1 MSAGPAPQTIL
12 PPPENVLWR
21 WPFSPKAWERTP
33 REVRDFFLAQSSGYQ
48 QLRNEN
54 LELQQTVAA
63 LTARLN
69 KDSKNSSKP
78 PSSDSPAQKAR
89 RKRAKEQAPENMTT
103 PNTSRKKRG
112 ARPGHPGHG
121 PVLLEP
127 TQPPTEVRP
136 DTCTGCGGQHFS
148 HFVRYDTRQRIE
160 IHIERSVEHAHCFEG
175 TCGACG
181 VVTRP
186 ALPQPFRTGFGPT
199 ATTLAGFLTGL
210 FPGTRRAVRDFFQQV
225 LEIPID
231 LGTVQKLIDRNSCAI
246 EPLYDAIGEIARK
259 APVNHI
265 DETSQFLYH
274 QLAWLWA
281 MVNRSVAYYKIHV
294 NRSGEAFRAL
304 IGDWAGTLVADDY
317 VVYRDWPHDKQSC
330 IPHLQRHATGVAENP
345 DLEIARFGK
354 RMLEELS
361 RLSAMAHAPP
371 TMGQFLAWLMRISRL
386 LNNHAERK
394 DDAGTLARAIQ
405 RQKRDLWTFLV
416 VPGVEHTNNR
426 AERAVRFGVIWRKRS
441 LSIQSDKGCR
451 WVERLLTMRETCR
464 LQDVPAYAVLRDAV
478 RAHLEGDRPDLSWLP
493 AA

>member
-1 MSAGPAPQTIL
+1 MSPRLASQSAF
-12 PPPENVLWR
+12 PPTENVLWR
-21 WPFSPKAWERTP
+21 WPFPPDAWERTP
-33 REVRDFFLAQSSGYQ
+33 REVRDFFLVQTAGLQ
-48 QLRNEN
+48 QLRAEN
-54 LELQQTVAA
+54 LELQKAIAA

-89 RKRAKEQAPENMTT
+89 RKRDKQQAAEKTSPAT
-103 PNTSRKKRG
+103 PPKKRG

-127 TQPPTEVRP
+127 TQPPIEVRP
-136 DTCTGCGGQHFS
+136 DCCTGCGGQHFS
-148 HFVRYDTRQRIE
+148 HFVHYDTRQHIE
-160 IHIERSVEHAHCFEG
+160 IRIERSVEHAHCFEG
-175 TCGACG
+175 TCGVCG
-181 VVTRP
+181 TVTRP

-199 ATTLAGFLTGL
+199 ATTLAAFLTGL

-231 LGTVQKLIDRNSCAI
+231 LGTVQKLIDRSSQAI
-246 EPLYDAIGEIARK
+246 EPLYDAIGGIART
-259 APVNHI
+259 APVNHV
-265 DETSQFLYH
+265 DETSQFLHH
-274 QLAWLWA
+274 QLVWLWVMA
-281 MVNRSVAYYKIHV
+281 NRSVAYYKIHK
-294 NRSGEAFRAL
+294 NRSAEAFRAL

-330 IPHLQRHATGVAENP
+330 IPHLQRHATAAAESP
-345 DLEIARFGK
+345 DPEIGRFGK

-386 LNNHAERK
+386 LNSHAERT

-416 VPGVEHTNNR
+416 VPGVEPTNNR
-426 AERAVRFGVIWRKRS
+426 AERAVRFGVLWRKRS
-441 LSIQSDKGCR
+441 LSIQSEKGCR
-451 WVERLLTMRETCR
+451 WVERLLTVRETSR
-464 LQDVPAYAVLRDAV
+464 LQGVPFYAVLRDAV
-478 RAHLEGDRPDLSWLP
+478 RAHLEGARPDLAWLP